1 MNRSRTPVLVIDMS
15 SWNAN
20 TLIASSPA
28 EVLERLTDPEAIARW
43 APVPFEV
50 AALHGTCLRAGS
62 HARVSVRLA
71 GRSVEFDVD
80 ALRASRRRLELV
92 ALGPISID
100 VRYQLRPAGS
110 ACELE
115 ASVSV
120 QGRGV
125 LGPACQGDRRSA
137 GRRCASRG
145 ARAADMRVS
154 AGHRSVTL
162 MSSHRQAAGCSHSRR
177 RS

>member
-1 MNRSRTPVLVIDMS
+1 MS

-20 TLIASSPA
+20 ALLAASPA

-43 APVPFEV
+43 APVPFDV
-50 AALHGTCLRAGS
+50 LALDGARLQAGS
-62 HARVSVRLA
+62 RARVAGRLA

-80 ALRASRRRLELV
+80 VVRASGERLELV
-92 ALGPISID
+92 ALGPID
-100 VRYQLRPAGS
+100 MNVLYRLRPAGS

-125 LGPACQGDRRSA
+125 FGRVLAKATEALLAGGALRVALGQLACELQPAL
-137 GRRCASRG
+137 
-145 ARAADMRVS
+145 AA
-154 AGHRSVTL
+154 
-162 MSSHRQAAGCSHSRR
+162 
-177 RS
+177 